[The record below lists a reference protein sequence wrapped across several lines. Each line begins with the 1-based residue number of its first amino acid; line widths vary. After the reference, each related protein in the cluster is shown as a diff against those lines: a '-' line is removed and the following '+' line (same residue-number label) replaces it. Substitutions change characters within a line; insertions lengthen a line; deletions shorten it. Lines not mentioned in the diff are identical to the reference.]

1 MLFVALPFL
10 LALWEYNL
18 INIVKRMSVVKK
30 NAYIGVDLGG
40 TNMRAGRIA
49 GDRLVAQGNAPTPQ
63 DAADCG
69 ETLEALIEV
78 IRSVWDEGVVAI
90 GIGVPSVVDREKG
103 IVYNV
108 VNIPHWEEVHLKE
121 ILEACFSVPVYVD
134 NDANCF
140 ALGERIFGEG
150 KTVDNFVGLTLGT
163 GLGGGIIQNGKLLAD
178 ANCGSGEFGMIP
190 YQGQILE
197 YFCSGSYFMNVWG
210 VDGKEMYTRAMRKDE
225 QALEAYRQLG
235 VHVAAA
241 IKIVVLTVDPEM
253 IVFGGS
259 VTSAHELFE
268 ESMYEDLKDFAY
280 PNSIKNLKIRF
291 SKLENPGLF
300 GAASLCYDK

>member
-1 MLFVALPFL
+1 MLFVTLPFL

-18 INIVKRMSVVKK
+18 INIVERMSVEKK

-40 TNMRAGRIA
+40 TNMRAGRIV
-49 GDRLVAQGNAPTPQ
+49 GDRLVAQGSAPTPK
-63 DAADCG
+63 DAADCE

-78 IRSVWDEGVVAI
+78 IRSVWDESVVAI

-150 KTVDNFVGLTLGT
+150 KTVD
-163 GLGGGIIQNGKLLAD
+163 K
-178 ANCGSGEFGMIP
+178 
-190 YQGQILE
+190 
-197 YFCSGSYFMNVWG
+197 
-210 VDGKEMYTRAMRKDE
+210 
-225 QALEAYRQLG
+225 
-235 VHVAAA
+235 
-241 IKIVVLTVDPEM
+241 
-253 IVFGGS
+253 
-259 VTSAHELFE
+259 LFE

>member
-1 MLFVALPFL
+1 
-10 LALWEYNL
+10 
-18 INIVKRMSVVKK
+18 MSVEKK

-121 ILEACFSVPVYVD
+121 ILEARFSVPVYVD

-140 ALGERIFGEG
+140 ALGERIFGDG

-163 GLGGGIIQNGKLLAD
+163 GLGGELSRKASCWPTLLWLGRIWHDSLPRTDLGIFL
-178 ANCGSGEFGMIP
+178 
-190 YQGQILE
+190 
-197 YFCSGSYFMNVWG
+197 
-210 VDGKEMYTRAMRKDE
+210 
-225 QALEAYRQLG
+225 
-235 VHVAAA
+235 
-241 IKIVVLTVDPEM
+241 
-253 IVFGGS
+253 
-259 VTSAHELFE
+259 
-268 ESMYEDLKDFAY
+268 
-280 PNSIKNLKIRF
+280 
-291 SKLENPGLF
+291 
-300 GAASLCYDK
+300 

>member
-1 MLFVALPFL
+1 
-10 LALWEYNL
+10 
-18 INIVKRMSVVKK
+18 MSVEKK

-40 TNMRAGRIA
+40 TNMRAGRIV

-163 GLGGGIIQNGKLLAD
+163 GLVGNHAKFSRATIRVGQQLAILD
-178 ANCGSGEFGMIP
+178 NSTP
-190 YQGQILE
+190 QTRTQGQILE

-259 VTSAHELFE
+259 VTAAHELFE

>member
-121 ILEACFSVPVYVD
+121 ILEARFSVPVYVD

-140 ALGERIFGEG
+140 ALGERIFGDG

-235 VHVAAA
+235 VHVTA
-241 IKIVVLTVDPEM
+241 
-253 IVFGGS
+253 
-259 VTSAHELFE
+259 AHELFE

-300 GAASLCYDK
+300 GAASLCY

>member
-1 MLFVALPFL
+1 
-10 LALWEYNL
+10 
-18 INIVKRMSVVKK
+18 MSVEKK

-121 ILEACFSVPVYVD
+121 ILEARFSVPVYVD
-134 NDANCF
+134 NDARRLITSW
-140 ALGERIFGEG
+140 ASPWVR
-150 KTVDNFVGLTLGT
+150 
-163 GLGGGIIQNGKLLAD
+163 A
-178 ANCGSGEFGMIP
+178 
-190 YQGQILE
+190 
-197 YFCSGSYFMNVWG
+197 WG
-210 VDGKEMYTRAMRKDE
+210 VELSRMASCWPT
-225 QALEAYRQLG
+225 LI
-235 VHVAAA
+235 VAR
-241 IKIVVLTVDPEM
+241 
-253 IVFGGS
+253 
-259 VTSAHELFE
+259 
-268 ESMYEDLKDFAY
+268 ESLA
-280 PNSIKNLKIRF
+280 
-291 SKLENPGLF
+291 
-300 GAASLCYDK
+300 

>member
-1 MLFVALPFL
+1 MLFVTLPFL

-18 INIVKRMSVVKK
+18 INIVERMSVEKK

-40 TNMRAGRIA
+40 TNMRAGRIV
-49 GDRLVAQGNAPTPQ
+49 GDRLVAQGSAPTPK
-63 DAADCG
+63 DAADCE

-78 IRSVWDEGVVAI
+78 IRSVWDESVVAI
-90 GIGVPSVVDREKG
+90 GIGVPSVVD
-103 IVYNV
+103 
-108 VNIPHWEEVHLKE
+108 WEEVHLKE

-259 VTSAHELFE
+259 VTAAHELFE

>member
-1 MLFVALPFL
+1 
-10 LALWEYNL
+10 
-18 INIVKRMSVVKK
+18 MSVEKK

-121 ILEACFSVPVYVD
+121 ILEARFSVPVYVD

-140 ALGERIFGEG
+140 ALGERIFGDG

-178 ANCGSGEFGMIP
+178 ANC
-190 YQGQILE
+190 
-197 YFCSGSYFMNVWG
+197 GSYFMNVWG

-300 GAASLCYDK
+300 GAASLCYE

>member
-1 MLFVALPFL
+1 MLFVTLPFL

-18 INIVKRMSVVKK
+18 INIVERMSVEKK

-40 TNMRAGRIA
+40 TNMRAGRIV
-49 GDRLVAQGNAPTPQ
+49 GDRLVAQGSAPTPK
-63 DAADCG
+63 DAADCE

-78 IRSVWDEGVVAI
+78 IRSVWDESVVAI

-225 QALEAYRQLG
+225 QALEAYRQVGGHGGARLSSVGMSGGAEKGFRVERAMDLG
-235 VHVAAA
+235 
-241 IKIVVLTVDPEM
+241 
-253 IVFGGS
+253 FGNCRIS
-259 VTSAHELFE
+259 LAVE
-268 ESMYEDLKDFAY
+268 KDFAY

>member
-1 MLFVALPFL
+1 
-10 LALWEYNL
+10 
-18 INIVKRMSVVKK
+18 MSVEKK

-121 ILEACFSVPVYVD
+121 ILE
-134 NDANCF
+134 
-140 ALGERIFGEG
+140 
-150 KTVDNFVGLTLGT
+150 
-163 GLGGGIIQNGKLLAD
+163 
-178 ANCGSGEFGMIP
+178 
-190 YQGQILE
+190 

-259 VTSAHELFE
+259 VTAAHELFE

>member
-1 MLFVALPFL
+1 MLFVTLPFL

-18 INIVKRMSVVKK
+18 INIVERMSVEKK

-40 TNMRAGRIA
+40 TNMRAGRIV
-49 GDRLVAQGNAPTPQ
+49 GDRLVAQGSAPTPK
-63 DAADCG
+63 DAADCE

-78 IRSVWDEGVVAI
+78 IRSVWDESVVAI

-150 KTVDNFVGLTLGT
+150 KTVD
-163 GLGGGIIQNGKLLAD
+163 
-178 ANCGSGEFGMIP
+178 
-190 YQGQILE
+190 
-197 YFCSGSYFMNVWG
+197 
-210 VDGKEMYTRAMRKDE
+210 
-225 QALEAYRQLG
+225 
-235 VHVAAA
+235 
-241 IKIVVLTVDPEM
+241 
-253 IVFGGS
+253 
-259 VTSAHELFE
+259 ELFE